1 MPFFAP
7 LMLKL
12 RPRRVWSDPYRKYR
26 TLLSFS
32 ETEEDGGKDLV
43 RAGRRVSDLD
53 LRKHLERH
61 ASDEVRHA
69 DLFRRRAA
77 EVASEHNIPIGGTD
91 GGSDKRYDL
100 AGARKGVDVDAHG
113 FMNAGLIDELG
124 ELEYVAMVHVAE
136 CKAAELFAVYRDLNA
151 HDAATRDVFEEILRD
166 EKYHVAYTKTFL
178 DKWRRQGRG
187 AEIDKALK
195 KAKSSRLMGAWRAL
209 GLRSASGFAHAV
221 LFVFYWTLLL
231 PFGLFSKGRNAL
243 AKWHAPKAASSTA
256 MRSGQY

>member
-1 MPFFAP
+1 MLFTAP
-7 LMLKL
+7 LIKL
-12 RPRRVWSDPYRKYR
+12 RQRKVWADPYRKYR

-43 RAGRRVSDLD
+43 RAGRRVSDPD
-53 LRKHLERH
+53 LRKHIERH
-61 ASDEVRHA
+61 STDEVRHA

-77 EVASEHNIPIGGTD
+77 EVASENNIPIGGTD
-91 GGSDKRYDL
+91 GGADKRYDL

-136 CKAAELFAVYRDLNA
+136 CKAAELFAIYRDMNA
-151 HDAATRDVFEEILRD
+151 RDAATKAIFEEILKD

-178 DKWRRQGRG
+178 DKWRKQGRG

-195 KAKSSRLMGAWRAL
+195 KAKGSRLMGAWKAF
-209 GLRSASGFAHAV
+209 GLRSASGFAHVV
-221 LFVFYWTLLL
+221 LFTFYWTLLA
-231 PFGLFSKGRNAL
+231 PFGLLSRGGKGAGGWR
-243 AKWHAPKAASSTA
+243 KPRIASSPA
-256 MRSGQY
+256 LKVGQY